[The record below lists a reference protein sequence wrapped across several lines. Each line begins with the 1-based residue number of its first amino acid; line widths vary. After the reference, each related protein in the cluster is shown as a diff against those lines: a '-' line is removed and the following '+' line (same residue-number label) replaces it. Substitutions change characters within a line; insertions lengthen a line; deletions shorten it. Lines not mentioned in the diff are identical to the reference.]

1 MLLAWA
7 TIKKFIIHQMGVKTA
22 FINGDL
28 TEEIY
33 MKRPEGLDTPID
45 KVYKLT
51 KFLYGLKQALK
62 L

>member
-1 MLLAWA
+1 
-7 TIKKFIIHQMGVKTA
+7 MGVKTA

-33 MKRPEGLDTPID
+33 MKRPEGLDTSID